1 MRRWLIPIIL
11 FLMPA
16 AVMAAISMTNPGARS
31 TLSTGSP
38 WRDGYVPNLPVQ
50 AQDGKTYAFYDELIK
65 DKIVVINFI
74 FTGCTQLCPLTTAR
88 LAAVKDQLGDAVG
101 RDIYFYSISLDP
113 LNDTPSAL
121 KKFSDGFKIGSGWMF
136 LTGKPDDMQNIR
148 DHLGERNRDIG
159 EHQALVILANDKTGE
174 WGKDSAMSETAHLVE
189 TIRGLNPAWRDVP
202 QAATGNLTGSETVS
216 FKNVAGQGLFLKACS
231 SCHTI
236 GKGDKIGPDLLGV
249 TSRRDHNWLTRFIT
263 RPDKMR
269 ETGDAAALELY
280 EKYNRV
286 MMPYL
291 GLSET
296 DAEDAL
302 SYIDGMTASLK
313 SASAKSADAR
323 AQ

>member
-1 MRRWLIPIIL
+1 MRRWLIPIVL

-16 AVMAAISMTNPGARS
+16 AVMAAISMAKAPQQFSSAAR
-31 TLSTGSP
+31 SP

-50 AQDGKTYAFYDELIK
+50 SQDGKTYAFYDDLFK

-74 FTGCTQLCPLTTAR
+74 FTGCSQLCPLTTAR
-88 LAAVKDQLGDAVG
+88 LAAVQEQLGDAVG
-101 RDIYFYSISLDP
+101 RDIFFYSISLDP
-113 LNDTPSAL
+113 LNDTPTAL
-121 KKFSDGFKIGSGWMF
+121 KKFSDGFKVGPGWLF
-136 LTGKPDDMQNIR
+136 LTGKPDDLKLIR
-148 DHLGERNRDIG
+148 EKLGERNRDIG
-159 EHQALVILANDKTGE
+159 EHQAFVILANDKTGE

-189 TIRGLNPAWRDVP
+189 TIRAFNPAWRDVP
-202 QAATGNLTGSETVS
+202 QLAAGTLTGNDAIS

-236 GKGDKIGPDLLGV
+236 GKGDKIGPDLAGV
-249 TSRRDHNWLTRFIT
+249 TARRDRKWLTSFIT

-269 ETGDAAALELY
+269 ENGDATALELY
-280 EKYNRV
+280 ERYNRV

-302 SYIDGMTASLK
+302 SYIEGET
-313 SASAKSADAR
+313 ASAKNAA
-323 AQ
+323 AKLQ